1 MQLGRLFEGPW
12 LLVLVPIAVA
22 AVIVLVVVS
31 AVNKSRR
38 SDLAAF
44 GQAEYGQPTGPDG
57 SAALLQSYAQ
67 GMNHRSTATIFGV
80 VGIFVLGIIFG
91 PLAIVQ
97 ASKAEALGVKATAG
111 KVLGWICVGVTALW
125 LIFIV
130 SALASR

>member
-1 MQLGRLFEGPW
+1 MIRLAVLGGMQLGRLFEGPW
-12 LLVLVPIAVA
+12 VLILVPIALAV
-22 AVIVLVVVS
+22 VIVLVVVS

-38 SDLAAF
+38 SDL
-44 GQAEYGQPTGPDG
+44 G

-80 VGIFVLGIIFG
+80 LGIFVLGIVFG

-130 SALASR
+130 AALASR

>member
-12 LLVLVPIAVA
+12 VLVLVPIAVA
-22 AVIVLVVVS
+22 VVIVLVVVS
-31 AVNKSRR
+31 AVNNSRR

-44 GQAEYGQPTGPDG
+44 GQAEYGQPAGPDG
-57 SAALLQSYAQ
+57 SAALLQSYVQ

-97 ASKAEALGVKATAG
+97 AAKAEALGVKATAG
-111 KVLGWICVGVTALW
+111 KVLGWICVGVAALW
-125 LIFIV
+125 LILIV

>member
-12 LLVLVPIAVA
+12 VLVLVPIAVA
-22 AVIVLVVVS
+22 VVIVLVVVS
-31 AVNKSRR
+31 AVNKSSR
-38 SDLAAF
+38 SDLAA
-44 GQAEYGQPTGPDG
+44 
-57 SAALLQSYAQ
+57 

-80 VGIFVLGIIFG
+80 VGIFVLGIVFG

-125 LIFIV
+125 LIFIG

>member
-12 LLVLVPIAVA
+12 VLILVPIALAV
-22 AVIVLVVVS
+22 VIVLVVVS

-38 SDLAAF
+38 SDL
-44 GQAEYGQPTGPDG
+44 G

-80 VGIFVLGIIFG
+80 LGIFVLGIVFG

-130 SALASR
+130 AALASR